1 MFGLIFWIFV
11 LFLGLS
17 YLGISVQE
25 IINSPAGQ
33 ANLAYLSDLLSR
45 AIQWLTPY
53 IDQVKAFLSSIK
65 QPQP

>member
-25 IINSPAGQ
+25 IMNSPAGQ
-33 ANLAYLSDLLSR
+33 ANLAYLQTLLSQ
-45 AIQWLTPY
+45 ALQWLTPY
-53 IDQVKAFLSSIK
+53 IDQARAFINTFK
-65 QPQP
+65 QP